1 MSDTLFSLSSPI
13 HIGNEIRKRVVA
25 SGMSIKEFARLLC
38 CERHSVYYIFKQ
50 DNIDINRLLKI
61 SEILGFDFLSLY
73 SGGDGNGDVDN
84 AEGYLGILPLADCEL
99 DDFKKKYPQGA
110 VIKIRR

>member
-1 MSDTLFSLSSPI
+1 
-13 HIGNEIRKRVVA
+13 
-25 SGMSIKEFARLLC
+25 MSIKEFARLLC

-61 SEILGFDFLSLY
+61 SGILGFDFLSLY
-73 SGGDGNGDVDN
+73 SGGGENGDVDD
-84 AEGYLGILPLADCEL
+84 AEGYIGILPLADREL